1 MNRRVSLGGLVALSL
16 LTAACTVVGP
26 DHQRPDTPLPAQ
38 FEGDAHAGSARVP
51 ADWWRAFGDPQLDA
65 LVADAMERSPDARQ
79 LLAQIDEAEAA
90 LREALAV
97 FSPQIDLGAQG
108 SRSRITTLGAQPV
121 FAGIPVVRTDLRL
134 AASTAFELDFW
145 GRLRRGVEAVEA
157 QTAASYLSADITRL
171 TLASATVQA
180 YLLLR
185 SIDAQLAATRTAL
198 SLRSESLALIRRRA
212 AGGLVSDLDVAQAEG
227 ARADSEA
234 QLIELERQ
242 RSLVERQLGGLTGR
256 PGLTVVPGDLK
267 ALPLPPVPPVGLP
280 SALLDRRP
288 DLRLAEQ
295 NLVAAN
301 ARIGV
306 ARAAMLPTIS
316 LTGSLG
322 GQSRD
327 LSDLLASGARI
338 WSLGFGLTLPI
349 FDAGRLAARAEQAE
363 ARHRQLLAAYQKAAE
378 AAFREV
384 ADALSGIERS
394 ARAEGVIEQRL
405 AAARTA
411 HGLAMRRYEAGYS
424 SYLEVLDADRVRN
437 DAEIALVRNRQARLS
452 FSVDLMKALGGGWM
466 EPIAARSAPAAAR

>member
-1 MNRRVSLGGLVALSL
+1 
-16 LTAACTVVGP
+16 
-26 DHQRPDTPLPAQ
+26 
-38 FEGDAHAGSARVP
+38 
-51 ADWWRAFGDPQLDA
+51 
-65 LVADAMERSPDARQ
+65 
-79 LLAQIDEAEAA
+79 
-90 LREALAV
+90 
-97 FSPQIDLGAQG
+97 
-108 SRSRITTLGAQPV
+108 V

-157 QTAASYLSADITRL
+157 QTAASYLSADIARL
-171 TLASATVQA
+171 TLASATAQA

-185 SIDAQLAATRTAL
+185 SIDAQLVATRTAL
-198 SLRSESLALIRRRA
+198 TVRTESLALIRRRA

-242 RSLVERQLGGLTGR
+242 RGLVERQLGGLTGR
-256 PGLTVVPGDLK
+256 PGLTIVPGDLQT
-267 ALPLPPVPPVGLP
+267 LPVPPTPPVGLP

-306 ARAAMLPTIS
+306 ARAAMLPTIT
-316 LTGSLG
+316 LTGAFG

-327 LSDLLASGARI
+327 LSDLLAGGARI

-349 FDAGRLAARAEQAE
+349 FDAGRLVARADQAE

-378 AAFREV
+378 SAFREV

-394 ARAEGVIEQRL
+394 ERAERVIEQRL

-411 HGLAMRRYEAGYS
+411 HGLATRRYEAGYS

-466 EPIAARSAPAAAR
+466 EPIAARSAPAVAR